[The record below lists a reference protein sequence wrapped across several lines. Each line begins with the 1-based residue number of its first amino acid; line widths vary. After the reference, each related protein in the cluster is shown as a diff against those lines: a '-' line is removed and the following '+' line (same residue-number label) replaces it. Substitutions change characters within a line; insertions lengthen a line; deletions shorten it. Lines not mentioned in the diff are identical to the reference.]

1 MGQQILVVDDDKSM
15 REMLQS
21 FLIREGYSVDT
32 ANGVVSALDA
42 IASNE
47 YDIMLFDKNMPGIY
61 GEIDG
66 GIELLRYVSALPTRP
81 TVIMMTG
88 NPTVASS
95 VEAKNL
101 GAVDFIYKP
110 FSLMDLGRRIKKALM

>member
-1 MGQQILVVDDDKSM
+1 VAQRILVVDDDKSM

-21 FLIREGYSVDT
+21 FLTREGYSVHT
-32 ANGVVSALDA
+32 AKGVVSALDS

-47 YDIMLFDKNMPGIY
+47 YEIMLFDKNMPGIY

-66 GIELLRYVSALPTRP
+66 GIELLRYVRARPTRSA
-81 TVIMMTG
+81 VIMMTG

-95 VEAKNL
+95 AEAKKL
-101 GAVDFIYKP
+101 GAVDFINKP
-110 FSLMDLGRRIKKALM
+110 FSLFDLRKRIKEALM